1 MKIKLIFT
9 RVLCLTLIFSQ
20 ISCVTKSLYEKSYE
34 RDKVGGFYVSADNK
48 MMVVIGEKYHYTF
61 PLDSSLKGVLGWAGR
76 SKIDARFTQFEQL
89 SNERV
94 SGSYTLLVEDK
105 LLDDGEKIYLNE
117 IGFTQEKSVFR
128 LSKTMTG
135 NYYLAGDAKY
145 SSAFNRQYDIQLIRD
160 PSIPKPIRIALT
172 PVTVAADGVL
182 WIGGAVL
189 TVLFVSVVCVG
200 GALIGQQCFK
210 HGL

>member
-34 RDKVGGFYVSADNK
+34 RDKVSGFYVSADNK

-172 PVTVAADGVL
+172 PVTVASDGVL

-189 TVLFVSVVCVG
+189 TVLFVSVICVG